1 MFPTAT
7 LDIENDVSIVNSLLT
22 QGIMLPINI
31 PIQSTEE
38 MVEERLLE
46 KSKARY
52 DSCQEYLNEHL
63 GTTLYRLS
71 EIMHSNVST
80 LESDQKR
87 FGKFLNSALAK
98 GSNALRTERLKLLR
112 STLKK
117 HPNASGRQLEDLTGI
132 NRKMIYKP
140 IKEEGLKEKI

>member
-1 MFPTAT
+1 MMFPTAT
-7 LDIENDVSIVNSLLT
+7 LDIENDVSILNSLLT

-52 DSCQEYLNEHL
+52 DSCQEYMNEHP

-87 FGKFLNSALAK
+87 FGKF
-98 GSNALRTERLKLLR
+98 
-112 STLKK
+112 
-117 HPNASGRQLEDLTGI
+117 
-132 NRKMIYKP
+132 
-140 IKEEGLKEKI
+140 

>member
-1 MFPTAT
+1 MY
-7 LDIENDVSIVNSLLT
+7 LVDQLL
-22 QGIMLPINI
+22 
-31 PIQSTEE
+31 
-38 MVEERLLE
+38 
-46 KSKARY
+46 
-52 DSCQEYLNEHL
+52 QEYLNEHP

-87 FGKFLNSALAK
+87 FRKFKNVALAK

-117 HPNASGRQLEDLTGI
+117 HPNASGRQLEEFTGI
-132 NRKMIYKP
+132 NRKMIYKL
-140 IKEEGLKEKI
+140 IKEEGLME